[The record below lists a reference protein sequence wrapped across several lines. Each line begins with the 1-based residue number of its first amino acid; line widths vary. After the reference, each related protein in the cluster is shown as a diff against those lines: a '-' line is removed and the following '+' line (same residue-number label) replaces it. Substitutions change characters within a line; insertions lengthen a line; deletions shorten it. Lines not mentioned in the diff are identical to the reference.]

1 MIMATKN
8 VDQMFS
14 LAEHY
19 FELSQN
25 DWTQLRSKDSKD
37 GKHGSNQNKS
47 IDDRLLDLMLE
58 DKHKANKQKNLTIGS
73 FILKKLVLK
82 EKLNHFV
89 VCLYSASE
97 GYSIGLKLA
106 DSDGLIETM
115 RLPYDEYQ
123 LLDYIDNEELPPFL
137 VDFIESSPLINCNL
151 FQSGCLIFEV
161 RDFRRSAPSHS
172 HHYSSH
178 WVLLRPTTQ
187 SLTNDILSIINNSS
201 DEYYW
206 TNEDKAELESQLLM
220 ATTSSLCLDP
230 SPAVAILSNKL
241 WRKKRLFRDGSIL
254 KLSKKCSQLASNR
267 QKKFDS
273 LPAPPSL
280 RLHEFLKKRNTKTN
294 SHSKVNKPIHVNIN
308 EPIVESIPVKDID
321 VHKFA
326 KELPKPLRV
335 ADNSLIKVEE
345 YSMDFIDDNRRSLT
359 NVTILH
365 RPIDDTYFGQLFID
379 RQGHIRGSTSTFC
392 LGTKQSTKR
401 YVEQFTEI
409 LTENGR
415 KSVKIVHQI
424 AGQVPQVSYT
434 SAAAAQG
441 IAVNAIPPNKE
452 APVEEENTIAIRATP
467 PKKPKLVTV
476 VEQSP
481 PIQNTTTILQSHIIS
496 PTIQTVPSVAPK
508 PVETT
513 IQTIPTVFSA
523 PNKIT
528 TDTQIATPLLTTGIH
543 ATTTTATIPESALTV
558 IFTPTSGIAKSIQ
571 QIECTTD
578 GNHQSITTSTPLP
591 TGVSLASL
599 SLAPVQQN
607 LRLHNL
613 VSLTPGGLAVPI
625 SLTMMPTASGTQS
638 SIMTSAGSMIVS
650 LDHTGQHKEDNVT
663 VTYAAA
669 PTTVLMSTGAPGSNV
684 VSVPIGMAGSLGVQH
699 LNAQIINQLKQ
710 NTGQIRTA
718 GPTQVSLLQMSNTS
732 TVPLLRPLAPH
743 TYAPSSSNTTF
754 TTIQSIPHSTPTLAA
769 QQHFTNAL
777 RKQVQQTQ
785 QIAPQKP
792 QRKRQ
797 TKK

>member
-58 DKHKANKQKNLTIGS
+58 DKHKANKQKQNLTIGS

-513 IQTIPTVFSA
+513 IQTIPT
-523 PNKIT
+523 
-528 TDTQIATPLLTTGIH
+528 G
-543 ATTTTATIPESALTV
+543 
-558 IFTPTSGIAKSIQ
+558 IQ